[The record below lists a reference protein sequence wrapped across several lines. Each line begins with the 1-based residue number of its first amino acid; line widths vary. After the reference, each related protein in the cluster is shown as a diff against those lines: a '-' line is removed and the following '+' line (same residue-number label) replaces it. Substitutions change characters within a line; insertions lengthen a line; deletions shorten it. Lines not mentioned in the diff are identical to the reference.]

1 MLILKRNLGISGPAN
16 LLENTQP
23 VSFRCINSIHL
34 FILFLRVGRVVAK
47 RSAALELAI
56 LGVLAQTPQH
66 GYELR
71 KRLISVLGL
80 FSTISY
86 GALYPALKSLVERG
100 LLVEQDEVGT
110 GKYPKRARIT
120 YALTEA
126 GLAHFNELVADS
138 GPGAW
143 DDDTFAVRMS
153 LFGQTEVN
161 TRIHILQGRRSR
173 VEERLANLQTNLSK
187 GRERLDSYTLEL
199 QQHGLDALER
209 EVRWLNELISREQS
223 QGAASSGNTQVSQGN
238 NK

>member
-1 MLILKRNLGISGPAN
+1 MYQFDTSN
-16 LLENTQP
+16 
-23 VSFRCINSIHL
+23 FSIIWG
-34 FILFLRVGRVVAK
+34 FSVMAK

-71 KRLISVLGL
+71 RRLISVLGL

-86 GALYPALKSLVERG
+86 GALYPTLKDLVARD
-100 LLVEQDEVGT
+100 LLVEQDEIGT
-110 GKYPKRARIT
+110 GKYPKRTRIT
-120 YALTEA
+120 YALTPSGVA
-126 GLAHFNELVADS
+126 YFNSLVADS

-143 DDDTFAVRMS
+143 DDDTFAIRMS

-173 VEERLANLQTNLSK
+173 LEDRLANLQTNLSK

-199 QQHGLDALER
+199 QQHGLEALER
-209 EVRWLNELISREQS
+209 EVRWLNELISREQT
-223 QGAASSGNTQVSQGN
+223 GRATTSGESGPAQGN

>member
-1 MLILKRNLGISGPAN
+1 MNCILKMYQFDTSN
-16 LLENTQP
+16 
-23 VSFRCINSIHL
+23 FSIIWG
-34 FILFLRVGRVVAK
+34 FSVMAK

-71 KRLISVLGL
+71 RRLISVLGL

-86 GALYPALKSLVERG
+86 GALYPTLKDLVARD
-100 LLVEQDEVGT
+100 LLVEQDEIGT
-110 GKYPKRARIT
+110 GKYPKRTRIT
-120 YALTEA
+120 YALTPSGVA
-126 GLAHFNELVADS
+126 YFNSLVADS

-143 DDDTFAVRMS
+143 DDDTFAIRMS

-173 VEERLANLQTNLSK
+173 LEDRLANLQTNLSK

-199 QQHGLDALER
+199 QQHGLEALER
-209 EVRWLNELISREQS
+209 EVRWLNELISREQT
-223 QGAASSGNTQVSQGN
+223 GRATTSGESGPAQGN

>member
-1 MLILKRNLGISGPAN
+1 MYQFDTSN
-16 LLENTQP
+16 
-23 VSFRCINSIHL
+23 FSIIWG
-34 FILFLRVGRVVAK
+34 FSVMAK

-71 KRLISVLGL
+71 RRLISVLGL

-86 GALYPALKSLVERG
+86 GALYPTLKNLVARN
-100 LLVEQDEVGT
+100 LLVEQDEIGT
-110 GKYPKRARIT
+110 GKYPKRTRIT
-120 YALTEA
+120 YALTPS
-126 GLAHFNELVADS
+126 GVAHFNSLVADS

-143 DDDTFAVRMS
+143 DDDTFAIRMS

-173 VEERLANLQTNLSK
+173 LEDRLANLQTNLSK

-199 QQHGLDALER
+199 QQHGLEALER
-209 EVRWLNELISREQS
+209 EVRWLNELISREQT
-223 QGAASSGNTQVSQGN
+223 GRATTSGESDSAQGN
-238 NK
+238 SK

>member
-1 MLILKRNLGISGPAN
+1 M
-16 LLENTQP
+16 
-23 VSFRCINSIHL
+23 
-34 FILFLRVGRVVAK
+34 AK

-56 LGVLAQTPQH
+56 LGVLVETPQH

-71 KRLISVLGL
+71 RRLISVLGL

-86 GALYPALKSLVERG
+86 GALYPTLKDLVARSL
-100 LLVEQDEVGT
+100 LIEQDEVGT
-110 GKYPKRARIT
+110 GKYPKRTRIT
-120 YALTEA
+120 YALTPE
-126 GLAHFNELVADS
+126 GVAHFNSLVADS

-143 DDDTFAVRMS
+143 DDDTFAIRMS

-173 VEERLANLQTNLSK
+173 LEDRLANLQTNLAK

-199 QQHGLDALER
+199 QQHGLEALER
-209 EVRWLNELISREQS
+209 EVRWLNELISREQT
-223 QGAASSGNTQVSQGN
+223 GRATASGESGSAQGN

>member
-1 MLILKRNLGISGPAN
+1 MYQFDTSN
-16 LLENTQP
+16 
-23 VSFRCINSIHL
+23 FSIIWG
-34 FILFLRVGRVVAK
+34 FSVMAK

-71 KRLISVLGL
+71 RRLISVLGL

-86 GALYPALKSLVERG
+86 GALYPTLKNLVARD
-100 LLVEQDEVGT
+100 LLVEQDEIGT
-110 GKYPKRARIT
+110 GKYPKRTRIT
-120 YALTEA
+120 YALTPS
-126 GLAHFNELVADS
+126 GVTYFNSLVADS

-143 DDDTFAVRMS
+143 DDDTFAIRMS

-173 VEERLANLQTNLSK
+173 LEDRLANLQTNLSK

-199 QQHGLDALER
+199 QQHGLEALER
-209 EVRWLNELISREQS
+209 EVRWLNELISREQT
-223 QGAASSGNTQVSQGN
+223 GRATTSGESGSAQGN

>member
-1 MLILKRNLGISGPAN
+1 MYQFDTSN
-16 LLENTQP
+16 
-23 VSFRCINSIHL
+23 FSIIWG
-34 FILFLRVGRVVAK
+34 FSVMAK

-71 KRLISVLGL
+71 RRLISVLGL

-86 GALYPALKSLVERG
+86 GALYPTLKNLVARD
-100 LLVEQDEVGT
+100 LLVEQDEIGT
-110 GKYPKRARIT
+110 GKYPKRTRIT
-120 YALTEA
+120 YALTPS
-126 GLAHFNELVADS
+126 GVAHFNSLVADS

-143 DDDTFAVRMS
+143 DDDTFAIRMS

-173 VEERLANLQTNLSK
+173 LEDRLANLQTNLSK

-199 QQHGLDALER
+199 QQHGLEALER
-209 EVRWLNELISREQS
+209 EVRWLNELISREQT
-223 QGAASSGNTQVSQGN
+223 GRATTSGESDSAQGN
-238 NK
+238 SK

>member
-1 MLILKRNLGISGPAN
+1 M
-16 LLENTQP
+16 
-23 VSFRCINSIHL
+23 
-34 FILFLRVGRVVAK
+34 AK

-56 LGVLAQTPQH
+56 LGVLAETPQH

-71 KRLISVLGL
+71 RRLISVLGL

-86 GALYPALKSLVERG
+86 GALYPTLKNLVARG
-100 LLVEQDEVGT
+100 LLAEQDEVGT
-110 GKYPKRARIT
+110 GKYPKRTRIT
-120 YALTEA
+120 YALTPEGVA
-126 GLAHFNELVADS
+126 YFNSLVADS

-143 DDDTFAVRMS
+143 DDDTFAIRMS

-173 VEERLANLQTNLSK
+173 LEDRLANLQANLSK

-199 QQHGLDALER
+199 QQHGLEALER

-223 QGAASSGNTQVSQGN
+223 GRTATSGDSDSAQGN

>member
-1 MLILKRNLGISGPAN
+1 MS
-16 LLENTQP
+16 T
-23 VSFRCINSIHL
+23 
-34 FILFLRVGRVVAK
+34 
-47 RSAALELAI
+47 RSQALELAI
-56 LGVLAQTPQH
+56 LGVLSQTPQH

-71 KRLISVLGL
+71 KRLVSVLGL

-86 GALYPALKSLVERG
+86 GALYPTLKSLVERG

-120 YALTEA
+120 YALTDA
-126 GLAHFNELVADS
+126 GRTHFDALVSDS

-161 TRIHILQGRRSR
+161 TRIHILLGRRSR

-223 QGAASSGNTQVSQGN
+223 QGTAGGSNSQV
-238 NK
+238 NKT

>member
-1 MLILKRNLGISGPAN
+1 MSY
-16 LLENTQP
+16 
-23 VSFRCINSIHL
+23 
-34 FILFLRVGRVVAK
+34 FLRFGSTVAK

-86 GALYPALKSLVERG
+86 GALYPALKSMVERG

-120 YALTEA
+120 YALTDA
-126 GLAHFNELVADS
+126 GLAHFNALVADS

-209 EVRWLNELISREQS
+209 EVRWLNELISREQA
-223 QGAASSGNTQVSQGN
+223 QGAAGSGNSQN
-238 NK
+238 SQANKK

>member
-1 MLILKRNLGISGPAN
+1 MYQFDTSN
-16 LLENTQP
+16 
-23 VSFRCINSIHL
+23 FSIIWG
-34 FILFLRVGRVVAK
+34 FSVMAK

-71 KRLISVLGL
+71 RRLISVLGL

-86 GALYPALKSLVERG
+86 GALYPTLKNLVARD
-100 LLVEQDEVGT
+100 LLIEQDEIGT
-110 GKYPKRARIT
+110 GKYPKRTRIT
-120 YALTEA
+120 YALTPSGVA
-126 GLAHFNELVADS
+126 YFNSLVADS

-143 DDDTFAVRMS
+143 DDDTFAIRMS

-173 VEERLANLQTNLSK
+173 LEDRLANLQTNLSK

-199 QQHGLDALER
+199 QQHGLEALER
-209 EVRWLNELISREQS
+209 EVRWLNELISREQT
-223 QGAASSGNTQVSQGN
+223 GRTTTSGESGSAQGN

>member
-1 MLILKRNLGISGPAN
+1 MESGQISKSAPGIAITSLGCILKMYQFDTSN
-16 LLENTQP
+16 
-23 VSFRCINSIHL
+23 FSIIWG
-34 FILFLRVGRVVAK
+34 FSVMAK

-71 KRLISVLGL
+71 RRLISVLGL

-86 GALYPALKSLVERG
+86 GALYPTLKNLVARD
-100 LLVEQDEVGT
+100 LLVEQDEIGT
-110 GKYPKRARIT
+110 GKYPKRTRIT
-120 YALTEA
+120 YALTPS
-126 GLAHFNELVADS
+126 GVTYFNSLVADS

-143 DDDTFAVRMS
+143 DDDTFAIRMS

-173 VEERLANLQTNLSK
+173 LEDRLANLQTNLSK

-199 QQHGLDALER
+199 QQHGLEALER
-209 EVRWLNELISREQS
+209 EVRWLNELISREQT
-223 QGAASSGNTQVSQGN
+223 GRATTSGESGSAQGN

>member
-1 MLILKRNLGISGPAN
+1 M
-16 LLENTQP
+16 
-23 VSFRCINSIHL
+23 
-34 FILFLRVGRVVAK
+34 AK

-120 YALTEA
+120 YALTDA
-126 GLAHFNELVADS
+126 GHAYFNELVADS

-223 QGAASSGNTQVSQGN
+223 QGAAGSGNTQVSQGN

>member
-1 MLILKRNLGISGPAN
+1 MYQFDTSN
-16 LLENTQP
+16 
-23 VSFRCINSIHL
+23 FSIIWG
-34 FILFLRVGRVVAK
+34 FSVMAK

-71 KRLISVLGL
+71 RRLISVLGL

-86 GALYPALKSLVERG
+86 GALYPTLKNLVARN
-100 LLVEQDEVGT
+100 LLVEQDEIGT
-110 GKYPKRARIT
+110 GKYPKRTRIT
-120 YALTEA
+120 YALTPS
-126 GLAHFNELVADS
+126 GVAHFNSLVADS

-143 DDDTFAVRMS
+143 DDDTFAIRMS

-173 VEERLANLQTNLSK
+173 LEDRLANLQTNLSK

-199 QQHGLDALER
+199 QQHGLEALER
-209 EVRWLNELISREQS
+209 EVRWLNELISREQT
-223 QGAASSGNTQVSQGN
+223 GRATTSGESGSAQGN

>member
-1 MLILKRNLGISGPAN
+1 MYQFDTSITTILRFGY
-16 LLENTQP
+16 
-23 VSFRCINSIHL
+23 VM
-34 FILFLRVGRVVAK
+34 AK

-56 LGVLAQTPQH
+56 LGVLSKTPQH

-86 GALYPALKSLVERG
+86 GALYPTLKSLVERG
-100 LLVEQDEVGT
+100 LLIEQDEVGT

-120 YALTEA
+120 YALTDT
-126 GLAHFNELVADS
+126 GLAHFNTLVADS

-153 LFGQTEVN
+153 LFGQTEIN

-173 VEERLANLQTNLSK
+173 VEDRLANLQTNLSK

-209 EVRWLNELISREQS
+209 EVRWLNELISREQA
-223 QGAASSGNTQVSQGN
+223 QGTADGGSSQVSQVN

>member
-1 MLILKRNLGISGPAN
+1 MYHFDTSILPIS
-16 LLENTQP
+16 
-23 VSFRCINSIHL
+23 
-34 FILFLRVGRVVAK
+34 RVGSIMAK

-86 GALYPALKSLVERG
+86 GALYPTLKSLVERG
-100 LLVEQDEVGT
+100 LLIEQDEVGT

-120 YALTEA
+120 YALTDA
-126 GLAHFNELVADS
+126 GLSHFNALVADS

-153 LFGQTEVN
+153 LFGHTEVN

-173 VEERLANLQTNLSK
+173 VEERLANLQTNLTK

-223 QGAASSGNTQVSQGN
+223 QGTADGGNSAVN

>member
-1 MLILKRNLGISGPAN
+1 MYQFDTSN
-16 LLENTQP
+16 
-23 VSFRCINSIHL
+23 FSIIWG
-34 FILFLRVGRVVAK
+34 FSVMAK

-71 KRLISVLGL
+71 RRLISVLGL

-86 GALYPALKSLVERG
+86 GALYPTLKNLVARD
-100 LLVEQDEVGT
+100 LLVEQDEIGT
-110 GKYPKRARIT
+110 GKYPKRTRIT
-120 YALTEA
+120 YALTPRGVEY
-126 GLAHFNELVADS
+126 FNSLVADS

-143 DDDTFAVRMS
+143 DDDTFAIRMS

-173 VEERLANLQTNLSK
+173 LEDRLANLQTNLSK

-199 QQHGLDALER
+199 QQHGLEALER
-209 EVRWLNELISREQS
+209 EVRWLNELISREQT
-223 QGAASSGNTQVSQGN
+223 GRATTSGESGSAQGN

>member
-1 MLILKRNLGISGPAN
+1 MYQFDTSN
-16 LLENTQP
+16 
-23 VSFRCINSIHL
+23 FSIIWG
-34 FILFLRVGRVVAK
+34 FSVMAK

-71 KRLISVLGL
+71 RRLISVLGL

-86 GALYPALKSLVERG
+86 GALYPTLKNLVARD
-100 LLVEQDEVGT
+100 LLVEQDEIGT
-110 GKYPKRARIT
+110 GKYPKRTRIT
-120 YALTEA
+120 YALTPSGVEY
-126 GLAHFNELVADS
+126 FNSLVADS

-143 DDDTFAVRMS
+143 DDDTFAIRMS

-173 VEERLANLQTNLSK
+173 LEDRLANLQTNLSK

-199 QQHGLDALER
+199 QQHGLEALER
-209 EVRWLNELISREQS
+209 EVRWLNELISREQT
-223 QGAASSGNTQVSQGN
+223 GRTTTSGEPGSAQGN

>member
-1 MLILKRNLGISGPAN
+1 MYQFDTSKLPISLFGNAMAN
-16 LLENTQP
+16 
-23 VSFRCINSIHL
+23 
-34 FILFLRVGRVVAK
+34 

-56 LGVLAQTPQH
+56 LGVLAKTPQH

-71 KRLISVLGL
+71 KRLISVIGL

-86 GALYPALKSLVERG
+86 GALYPTLKSLVERG

-120 YALTEA
+120 YALTDA
-126 GLAHFNELVADS
+126 GLEHFNALVADS

-153 LFGQTEVN
+153 LFGQTEVS

-173 VEERLANLQTNLSK
+173 VEDRLANLQTNLAK

-209 EVRWLNELISREQS
+209 EVRWLNELISREQA
-223 QGAASSGNTQVSQGN
+223 QGAADGGNSQVSQVN

>member
-1 MLILKRNLGISGPAN
+1 MYQFDTSN
-16 LLENTQP
+16 
-23 VSFRCINSIHL
+23 FSIIWG
-34 FILFLRVGRVVAK
+34 FSVMAK

-71 KRLISVLGL
+71 RRLISVLGL

-86 GALYPALKSLVERG
+86 GALYPTLKNLVARD
-100 LLVEQDEVGT
+100 LLVEQDEIGT
-110 GKYPKRARIT
+110 GKYPKRTRIT
-120 YALTEA
+120 YALTPSGVEY
-126 GLAHFNELVADS
+126 FNSLVADS

-143 DDDTFAVRMS
+143 DDDTFAIRMS

-173 VEERLANLQTNLSK
+173 LEDRLANLQTNLSK

-199 QQHGLDALER
+199 QQHGLEALER
-209 EVRWLNELISREQS
+209 EVRWLNELISREQT
-223 QGAASSGNTQVSQGN
+223 GRATISGESGSAQGN

>member
-1 MLILKRNLGISGPAN
+1 M
-16 LLENTQP
+16 
-23 VSFRCINSIHL
+23 
-34 FILFLRVGRVVAK
+34 AK

-86 GALYPALKSLVERG
+86 GALYPTLRSLVERG

-110 GKYPKRARIT
+110 GKYPKRTRIT
-120 YALTEA
+120 YALTTE
-126 GLAHFNELVADS
+126 GQTHFDALVADA

-153 LFGQTEVN
+153 LFGQTEVG

-173 VEERLANLQTNLSK
+173 LEERLDNLQNNLAK

-209 EVRWLNELISREQS
+209 EVRWLNELISREEA
-223 QGAASSGNTQVSQGN
+223 GGLDIALADSSRNKSVRPARSNTRKSLFTE
-238 NK
+238 NKEAHSE

>member
-1 MLILKRNLGISGPAN
+1 LIHQIFYYLGFSAM
-16 LLENTQP
+16 
-23 VSFRCINSIHL
+23 
-34 FILFLRVGRVVAK
+34 AK

-71 KRLISVLGL
+71 RRLISVLGL

-86 GALYPALKSLVERG
+86 GALYPTLKNLVARDF
-100 LLVEQDEVGT
+100 LIEQDEIGT
-110 GKYPKRARIT
+110 GKYPKRTRIT
-120 YALTEA
+120 YALTPSGVA
-126 GLAHFNELVADS
+126 YFNSLVADS

-143 DDDTFAVRMS
+143 DDDTFAIRMS

-173 VEERLANLQTNLSK
+173 LEDRLANLQTNLSK

-199 QQHGLDALER
+199 QQHGLEALER
-209 EVRWLNELISREQS
+209 EVRWLNELISREQT
-223 QGAASSGNTQVSQGN
+223 GRTTTSGESGSAQGN

>member
-1 MLILKRNLGISGPAN
+1 
-16 LLENTQP
+16 
-23 VSFRCINSIHL
+23 
-34 FILFLRVGRVVAK
+34 VAK

-120 YALTEA
+120 YALTDA
-126 GLAHFNELVADS
+126 GLAHFNAIVADS

-173 VEERLANLQTNLSK
+173 VEERLETLQTNLSK

-223 QGAASSGNTQVSQGN
+223 QGAASGGNAQVSQV
-238 NK
+238 NKK

>member
-1 MLILKRNLGISGPAN
+1 LIHQIFYYLGFSAM
-16 LLENTQP
+16 
-23 VSFRCINSIHL
+23 
-34 FILFLRVGRVVAK
+34 AK

-71 KRLISVLGL
+71 RRLISVLGL

-86 GALYPALKSLVERG
+86 GALYPTLKNLVARD
-100 LLVEQDEVGT
+100 LLIEQDEIGT
-110 GKYPKRARIT
+110 GKYPKRTRIT
-120 YALTEA
+120 YALTPSGVA
-126 GLAHFNELVADS
+126 YFNSLVADS

-143 DDDTFAVRMS
+143 DDDTFAIRMS

-173 VEERLANLQTNLSK
+173 LEDRLANLQTNLSK

-199 QQHGLDALER
+199 QQHGLEALER
-209 EVRWLNELISREQS
+209 EVRWLNELISREQT
-223 QGAASSGNTQVSQGN
+223 GRTTTSGESGSAQGN